1 MRVVLQAVL
10 GDITKLNVEAIVNA
24 ANSTLLGGGGVDGA
38 IHDAAGPQLFEAC
51 QRLGHCDVGEAKIT
65 PGYLLK
71 AAYVIHAVGPIWRGG
86 RSREPELLASCY
98 RRSLQLAAEHN
109 VRSLAFPSIGTGAF
123 GYPIELAAPRCG
135 DPRLCP
141 HPLVVKRGSTAATR
155 MTGPCDWRGSRL
167 PPGESRPRASR
178 LM

>member
-51 QRLGHCDVGEAKIT
+51 QRLGRYVVGEAKIR

-123 GYPIELAAPRCG
+123 GYPIELAAPIA
-135 DPRLCP
+135 
-141 HPLVVKRGSTAATR
+141 VAETR
-155 MTGPCDWRGSRL
+155 DFARIPSSLSEITFCCFSWEDLAVYGRILG
-167 PPGESRPRASR
+167 GG
-178 LM
+178 